1 MNQEPTG
8 TVGGGRCMDR
18 FVWLTFILML
28 GSASCAAAA
37 EKEPASASK
46 EPAQTPFYKSTYR
59 VIDVHGHA
67 PLASEAAV
75 LEKFYHANAER
86 LIPGLAP
93 PISGP
98 IPGRD

>member
-1 MNQEPTG
+1 MYGPVCLANIHPYARQP
-8 TVGGGRCMDR
+8 
-18 FVWLTFILML
+18 
-28 GSASCAAAA
+28 ACAAAA